1 MCSIPYTGEV
11 QALDTKSFY
20 VSATFLCTA
29 KYLLSSVMVG
39 SLQEEIAGRTD
50 HLELNAIENFFM
62 ERNSPSVCIIG
73 KINSFD
79 PSLSFNLPCREAA
92 SGPI

>member
-1 MCSIPYTGEV
+1 MGFSNSLEIQTVWGVDGMCSIPYTGEV

-29 KYLLSSVMVG
+29 KYLLNSMMAG

-50 HLELNAIENFFM
+50 HLELNAIEEDKSWKEILLQF
-62 ERNSPSVCIIG
+62 V
-73 KINSFD
+73 
-79 PSLSFNLPCREAA
+79 L
-92 SGPI
+92 